1 MPNEMDRGEP
11 TDEYVDAVKDAV
23 EDRADFSD
31 DVAELLATNCWRH
44 DWPFEK
50 SYFDSEVL
58 NFGEDDSAT
67 LDSYIE
73 TISAYQEAQ
82 EFEEEDDD
90 DDYDD
95 MDEMDFSE
103 GGIMLD
109 SAIPSALGLPVTA
122 STPDVVRAIEA
133 LRASSFSEEE
143 RETLASLQREQRI
156 SYYTEQVA
164 SLDVIPGTSRE
175 KAEKLTDLEFA
186 VTPYEAES
194 RLNEWK
200 AYAANAEQAGVTQSL
215 LRAHSEG
222 GTVND
227 SGPVQGKISEYAED
241 MGVDF
246 NTALSQMAITDA
258 SIVSDYRQEITG

>member
-1 MPNEMDRGEP
+1 MDRGVP

-23 EDRADFSD
+23 KDRADFSD

-50 SYFDSEVL
+50 SYFESDTI
-58 NFGEDDSAT
+58 NFGEDDTAT
-67 LDSYIE
+67 LDSYID
-73 TISAYQEAQ
+73 TINKYQEAQ
-82 EFEEEDDD
+82 EFEEDDD
-90 DDYDD
+90 L
-95 MDEMDFSE
+95 DEMDFSE
-103 GGIMLD
+103 GDVMLD
-109 SAIPSALGLPVTA
+109 SAIPDALGLPVTA

-164 SLDVIPGTSRE
+164 SLDVIPGTPRE
-175 KAEKLTDLEFA
+175 KAEKLTNLEFA

-215 LRAHSEG
+215 LRAHSES
-222 GTVND
+222 GTID
-227 SGPVQGKISEYAED
+227 EAGPVQGKINKYAED
-241 MGVDF
+241 KGVDF
-246 NTALSQMAITDA
+246 NTALSQMAISDA